1 MSRFTCAGCY
11 ARHESVPEVDL
22 TDSEA
27 LALAAEVSVD
37 AEDVGLALD
46 AWGDLGSGKNFS
58 LFCNGKRVTPDEDA
72 ARLGGNRTHVRPL
85 QLRSATQTPSSAGM

>member
-1 MSRFTCAGCY
+1 M
-11 ARHESVPEVDL
+11 EL

-37 AEDVGLALD
+37 AEDIGLALD

-72 ARLGGNRTHVRPL
+72 ARLGGNKTHVRPPHMCG
-85 QLRSATQTPSSAGM
+85 ATQTPSRSAVLARKVETSE